1 MLIEC
6 YAQRLLNPFRGTMQ
20 VIKYASAE
28 AVSTDGVHW
37 DIYVSNDEL
46 RRGLEGQQVQTSD
59 IRYGSWSAD
68 KGLKRGPLYPSD
80 DFCRMERMGAVVYEH
95 LLRVHEQVPFP
106 LLDHYEYWLL
116 DSDARPLALI
126 DSALTEAAMP
136 AQRRPCWRPG
146 MAAQERFQSP
156 ACQENVGQVAADM
169 LADYINALAGATPS
183 CQWFKRQGEAGG
195 LGMAGMDL
203 AKGLEGRHL
212 ADSEFPELLLR
223 RSGHDVAHQRLIE
236 DFLAWQ
242 AVWLLTLP
250 LRESERLRL
259 EGQVRHQAILVEG
272 VFRLYPE
279 VIDTAAINAARV
291 ESVLR
296 KSQGSDRPEPL
307 DEMSSLYP
315 GAVTDWGCAQ

>member
-68 KGLKRGPLYPSD
+68 KGLKRGPIYPSD
-80 DFCRMERMGAVVYEH
+80 DFRRMERMGAVVYEH
-95 LLRVHEQVPFP
+95 LLRVHELVPFP

-116 DSDARPLALI
+116 DTEGRPLALI
-126 DSALTEAAMP
+126 DSALTEAAIK
-136 AQRRPCWRPG
+136 AERHSRWRPG
-146 MAAQERFQSP
+146 MAAQARFQSP
-156 ACQENVGQVAADM
+156 ACLEKDGQLAADM

-203 AKGLEGRHL
+203 AEGLAGRHL

-223 RSGHDVAHQRLIE
+223 RGGHDDAHRRLIE
-236 DFLAWQ
+236 DFLGWQ

-259 EGQVRHQAILVEG
+259 EGQVRRQAILVEG
-272 VFRLYPE
+272 MCRLYPE
-279 VIDTAAINAARV
+279 VIDAAAINAARV
-291 ESVLR
+291 EAMLR
-296 KSQGSDRPEPL
+296 KSQRTDRSEPPE
-307 DEMSSLYP
+307 DMSSLYP